1 MKKENKEITITELNE
16 IQKEIRENKEKSL
29 IKKMDKFK
37 LILTNILIAIA
48 TIIYLWIIVGIAN
61 NVTTIILMSNL
72 KKMIT
77 IEIIAVIIF
86 FEISIRKNEK
96 NLFIHSIECFII
108 TAFTMLLYGLYGREN
123 PNIRYYILVMVMIIF
138 IYYSAK
144 SLIINFKKY

>member
-96 NLFIHSIECFII
+96 NLF
-108 TAFTMLLYGLYGREN
+108 N
-123 PNIRYYILVMVMIIF
+123 WW
-138 IYYSAK
+138 K
-144 SLIINFKKY
+144 

>member
-1 MKKENKEITITELNE
+1 
-16 IQKEIRENKEKSL
+16 
-29 IKKMDKFK
+29 
-37 LILTNILIAIA
+37 
-48 TIIYLWIIVGIAN
+48 
-61 NVTTIILMSNL
+61 
-72 KKMIT
+72 MIT